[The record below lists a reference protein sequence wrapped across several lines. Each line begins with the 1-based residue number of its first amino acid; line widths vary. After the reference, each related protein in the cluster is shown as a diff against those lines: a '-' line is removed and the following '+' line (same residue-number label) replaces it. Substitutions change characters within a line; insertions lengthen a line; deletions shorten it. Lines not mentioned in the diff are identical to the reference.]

1 MANDTDVIGL
11 FLPNTY
17 LVDVEQLREVNVQ
30 SPEFKELLVRLYQ
43 DISDMVEAINKKDT
57 GQYLVQQFVTGSL
70 FFNVNN
76 DINNLRPIYRIV
88 VNCGALPNTTI
99 KSIPHGISPTD
110 FTSAW
115 TFLKIYGAAS
125 NTSSFNYIPLPYVSS
140 TSLADNIEIDVD
152 NTNVYITTGANY
164 SAYTQSY
171 IILEFIKN

>member
-1 MANDTDVIGL
+1 MATPIDAIGSFVPSTYILDVARLYQTDV
-11 FLPNTY
+11 
-17 LVDVEQLREVNVQ
+17 Q
-30 SPEFKELLVRLYQ
+30 SDEFKELLVRLYQ
-43 DISDMVEAINKKDT
+43 DINNIILVLNAKDSAY
-57 GQYLVQQFVTGSL
+57 YLTQQFVTSGL
-70 FFNVNN
+70 MFNVNN

-99 KSIPHGISPTD
+99 KSVPHGISPTD